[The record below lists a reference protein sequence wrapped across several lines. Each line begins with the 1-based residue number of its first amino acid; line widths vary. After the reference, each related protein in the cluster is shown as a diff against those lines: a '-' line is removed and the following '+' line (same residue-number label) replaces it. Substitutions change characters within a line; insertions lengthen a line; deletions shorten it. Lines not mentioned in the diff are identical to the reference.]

1 VAAVR
6 RFKELRRLNP
16 DLSTRSAITL
26 LRPTKQEYHCIRR
39 FDIVEFA
46 NKTFLIMKPSDSKD
60 VTTVSPPGTT
70 DFCPLLAS
78 FDEVFNIIARSH
90 KEAGHVASENTWRWV
105 RKFRANI
112 SRKVCA
118 LYVSMCPI
126 CLSRVKIPK
135 RPRGNFH
142 LKLLYHCM
150 IASILIHTF
159 FLLRYRIS
167 CHIIRYIQ
175 CQRSGRSH

>member
-1 VAAVR
+1 LYTRDKYEPAVAAVR

-26 LRPTKQEYHCIRR
+26 LRPTKQDYHCIRR

-46 NKTFLIMKPSDSKD
+46 NKTFLIMKPSDSKA
-60 VTTVSPPGTT
+60 VITVSPPGTT
-70 DFCPLLAS
+70 DSSPLLAS
-78 FDEVFNIIARSH
+78 FDEVFKIISRSH

-135 RPRGNFH
+135 RPRGSINY
-142 LKLLYHCM
+142 KQLYHC
-150 IASILIHTF
+150 IIIFIHTF
-159 FLLRYRIS
+159 LLLRYRIS
-167 CHIIRYIQ
+167 CHFI
-175 CQRSGRSH
+175 